1 MTLQTSGERYGPLA
15 PVPFNVISINK
26 GNVWNQAT
34 NAASISVAGIYYL
47 HMQMNSCYLA
57 GAKFDIN
64 INGKKDFSVQ
74 FLTTDN
80 IAGTGRNQAVIRK
93 LTIGDTI
100 TVSMTKAG
108 TCSFGGLNFSR
119 IAFYGFYLGPQ

>member
-1 MTLQTSGERYGPLA
+1 MQTPGEKYGPFA
-15 PVPFNVISINK
+15 PVPFNVISLNK

-47 HMQMNSCYLA
+47 HMQMNSCYSA

-64 INGKKDFSVQ
+64 INGKIDFSVQ
-74 FLTTDN
+74 FLTTDW
-80 IAGTGRNQAVIRK
+80 IAGTGRNQAVIKK

-100 TVSMTKAG
+100 TVSMTTAG
-108 TCSFGGLNFSR
+108 TCSFGGPAPSR
-119 IAFYGFYLGPQ
+119 VAFYGFYLGPQ